1 MKLAFGFALGLALI
15 AAVARAGEPQSAEQ
29 QSSEPQAPSHERF
42 ICTFGAAER
51 LIDIYRLGHGPQ
63 AGRCRVEYTKNGMTR
78 SLWSSNSDYAY
89 CVKQAVGLVTKLSK
103 GHFSC
108 KPRTVEPA
116 GKDAPP

>member
-1 MKLAFGFALGLALI
+1 MKLAFRFALGLALI
-15 AAVARAGEPQSAEQ
+15 AAVARAGEPQS
-29 QSSEPQAPSHERF
+29 SEPQAAASHERF

-89 CVKQAVGLVTKLSK
+89 CVRQAVGLVTKLSK

-116 GKDAPP
+116 GKEAPP